1 MLFGFFILFF
11 CPICRCAWHASGVK
25 AVEWLLER
33 AGTWPG
39 TTRKT
44 CVLTAPF
51 FTIKVGFVDMKSHVV
66 SRCCWHYCMVLF
78 YLRQLL
84 YHLPQVLWRQHAT
97 HRDDSVFSL
106 QPLDSLLMW
115 RNFWSVC
122 FVFFKY
128 IFVDVISNWVC
139 SQIHLRW
146 KFFLLFF

>member
-1 MLFGFFILFF
+1 MLFGGVF
-11 CPICRCAWHASGVK
+11 CTIFRCAWHASGVK

-39 TTRKT
+39 TMTKT

-51 FTIKVGFVDMKSHVV
+51 FTIKVGFVNMKSCVV
-66 SRCCWHYCMVLF
+66 SRCCWQYCMILF

-84 YHLPQVLWRQHAT
+84 YHLPQVLWWQHAT

-115 RNFWSVC
+115 RNFWSVW

-128 IFVDVISNWVC
+128 IFVDVISNWICLQSNTTFKVEY
-139 SQIHLRW
+139 IY
-146 KFFLLFF
+146 F